1 MLLLPLS
8 SADFFNVKKNISGTL
23 SEFQTTRVSNSLD
36 TDHDRQNVGP
46 DLGPNCLQRLSAA
59 TEVAS
64 SKGQYSKS
72 LVHICKIGCEI
83 IG

>member
-1 MLLLPLS
+1 MLKKIFQELYQSFKLP
-8 SADFFNVKKNISGTL
+8 
-23 SEFQTTRVSNSLD
+23 EFQTVWIQIMTDRTSD

-46 DLGPNCLQRLSAA
+46 DLDPNCLQMLSAA